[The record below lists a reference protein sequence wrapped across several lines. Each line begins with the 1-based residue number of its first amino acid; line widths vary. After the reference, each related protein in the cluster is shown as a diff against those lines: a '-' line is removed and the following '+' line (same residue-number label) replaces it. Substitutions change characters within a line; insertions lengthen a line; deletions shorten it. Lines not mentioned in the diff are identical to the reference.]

1 MYDIVNKISALNLPK
16 EVYPNIPKFY
26 ASFSDDLVTLEELK
40 EKVGYLTSKGIAIT
54 KPSQV
59 KIFSLPLDFIKNQVE
74 QAEKLGLLDMFIS
87 DPTRISSTELF
98 QRLSYVMSL
107 NETLKDEKGKYSK
120 ILFNKKEFDRRYGVD
135 YLTKEK
141 DDNIKVETTNNNEE
155 KVVKEETVSQ
165 TNTSLDDLSS
175 EVEKA
180 MNAITAEP
188 IVENPVKDVK
198 PVETQVEAVVEPVV
212 EAPVQEVTSSEH
224 EDVNPYV
231 MALSKEQTIRLDDEM
246 LARFEDLTAHLKNVL
261 ITLGYSDEIDGTKS
275 DNLIKLLTSGVTE
288 EREILYYTLTYNKN
302 LTDEEKVS
310 IYKSMKYLE
319 KIGFSKDDIAY
330 MMENTPEKFIEL
342 LKEQKKLVTENISYL
357 KDLGVTNYQDI
368 FLKFYEM
375 FLMDNSNFIA
385 IFSKYEKEDLI
396 EKLKKNIN
404 IVEFL

>member
-1 MYDIVNKISALNLPK
+1 MYDIVNKISVLNLPK

-40 EKVGYLTSKGIAIT
+40 EKMGYLTSKGIAIT

-59 KIFSLPLDFIKNQVE
+59 KVFSLPLDFIKSQVE

-98 QRLSYVMSL
+98 KRLSYVMSL

-141 DDNIKVETTNNNEE
+141 DDNVKVETTNNNEE
-155 KVVKEETVSQ
+155 NAVKEETISQ

-180 MNAITAEP
+180 MNTITAEP
-188 IVENPVKDVK
+188 IVENPVKDVE
-198 PVETQVEAVVEPVV
+198 PIETHVEVASEPIN
-212 EAPVQEVTSSEH
+212 ESSVQEVTPVSTPSEP

-310 IYKSMKYLE
+310 IYKT
-319 KIGFSKDDIAY
+319 ID
-330 MMENTPEKFIEL
+330 NEL
-342 LKEQKKLVTENISYL
+342 KL
-357 KDLGVTNYQDI
+357 TNNGE
-368 FLKFYEM
+368 LS
-375 FLMDNSNFIA
+375 L
-385 IFSKYEKEDLI
+385 
-396 EKLKKNIN
+396 
-404 IVEFL
+404 

>member
-1 MYDIVNKISALNLPK
+1 MYDIVNKISVLNLPK

-40 EKVGYLTSKGIAIT
+40 EKMGYLTSKGIAIT

-59 KIFSLPLDFIKNQVE
+59 KVFSLPLDFIKSQVE
-74 QAEKLGLLDMFIS
+74 QAEKLGLLDMFII

-120 ILFNKKEFDRRYGVD
+120 ILFNKKEFDRRYGVE

-141 DDNIKVETTNNNEE
+141 DDNVKVETSNNNEE
-155 KVVKEETVSQ
+155 NVVNKETVSQ

-180 MNAITAEP
+180 MNTITAEP
-188 IVENPVKDVK
+188 IVENPVKDVE
-198 PVETQVEAVVEPVV
+198 PIETHVEVASEPIN
-212 EAPVQEVTSSEH
+212 ESFVQEVTPVNTPTEV

-275 DNLIKLLTSGVTE
+275 DN
-288 EREILYYTLTYNKN
+288 
-302 LTDEEKVS
+302 
-310 IYKSMKYLE
+310 
-319 KIGFSKDDIAY
+319 
-330 MMENTPEKFIEL
+330 
-342 LKEQKKLVTENISYL
+342 
-357 KDLGVTNYQDI
+357 
-368 FLKFYEM
+368 
-375 FLMDNSNFIA
+375 
-385 IFSKYEKEDLI
+385 
-396 EKLKKNIN
+396 
-404 IVEFL
+404 

>member
-1 MYDIVNKISALNLPK
+1 MYDIVNKISVLNLPK

-40 EKVGYLTSKGIAIT
+40 EKMGYLTSKGIAIT

-59 KIFSLPLDFIKNQVE
+59 KVFSLPLDFIKSQVE

-98 QRLSYVMSL
+98 KRLSYVMSL

-141 DDNIKVETTNNNEE
+141 DNDVKVETTNNNEE
-155 KVVKEETVSQ
+155 NVVKEETISQ

-180 MNAITAEP
+180 MNTITAEP
-188 IVENPVKDVK
+188 IVENPVKDVE
-198 PVETQVEAVVEPVV
+198 PVETHVEVASEPIN
-212 EAPVQEVTSSEH
+212 ESPVQEVTSVNNPSET
-224 EDVNPYV
+224 EEINPYV

-288 EREILYYTLTYNKN
+288 KREILYYTLTYNKN

-310 IYKSMKYLE
+310 IYKA
-319 KIGFSKDDIAY
+319 ID
-330 MMENTPEKFIEL
+330 NEL
-342 LKEQKKLVTENISYL
+342 KL
-357 KDLGVTNYQDI
+357 TNNGE
-368 FLKFYEM
+368 LS
-375 FLMDNSNFIA
+375 L
-385 IFSKYEKEDLI
+385 
-396 EKLKKNIN
+396 
-404 IVEFL
+404 

>member
-1 MYDIVNKISALNLPK
+1 MYDIVNKISVLNLPK

-40 EKVGYLTSKGIAIT
+40 EKMGYLTSKGIAIT

-59 KIFSLPLDFIKNQVE
+59 KVFSLPLDFIKSQVE

-141 DDNIKVETTNNNEE
+141 DNDVKIETI
-155 KVVKEETVSQ
+155 SQ

-180 MNAITAEP
+180 MNTITAEP
-188 IVENPVKDVK
+188 IVENPVKDVEH
-198 PVETQVEAVVEPVV
+198 VEVASEPIN
-212 EAPVQEVTSSEH
+212 ESPVQEVTPVNNPSET
-224 EDVNPYV
+224 EEINPYV

-288 EREILYYTLTYNKN
+288 KREILYYTLTYNKN

-310 IYKSMKYLE
+310 IYKA
-319 KIGFSKDDIAY
+319 ID
-330 MMENTPEKFIEL
+330 NEL
-342 LKEQKKLVTENISYL
+342 KL
-357 KDLGVTNYQDI
+357 TNNGE
-368 FLKFYEM
+368 LS
-375 FLMDNSNFIA
+375 L
-385 IFSKYEKEDLI
+385 
-396 EKLKKNIN
+396 
-404 IVEFL
+404 

>member
-141 DDNIKVETTNNNEE
+141 DDNVKVETTNNNEE

-198 PVETQVEAVVEPVV
+198 PVETKVEAVVEPVV
-212 EAPVQEVTSSEH
+212 EAPVQEVTPSEH

-310 IYKSMKYLE
+310 IYKA
-319 KIGFSKDDIAY
+319 ID
-330 MMENTPEKFIEL
+330 NEL
-342 LKEQKKLVTENISYL
+342 KL
-357 KDLGVTNYQDI
+357 TNNGE
-368 FLKFYEM
+368 LS
-375 FLMDNSNFIA
+375 L
-385 IFSKYEKEDLI
+385 
-396 EKLKKNIN
+396 
-404 IVEFL
+404 

>member
-1 MYDIVNKISALNLPK
+1 MYDIVNKISVLNLPK

-40 EKVGYLTSKGIAIT
+40 EKMGYLTSKGIAIT

-59 KIFSLPLDFIKNQVE
+59 KVFSLPLDFIKSQVE

-98 QRLSYVMSL
+98 KRLSYVMSL

-141 DDNIKVETTNNNEE
+141 DNDVKIETTNNNEE
-155 KVVKEETVSQ
+155 NVVKEETISQ

-180 MNAITAEP
+180 MNTITAEP
-188 IVENPVKDVK
+188 IVENPVKDVE
-198 PVETQVEAVVEPVV
+198 PIETHVEVASEPIN
-212 EAPVQEVTSSEH
+212 ESPVQEVTPVNNPSET
-224 EDVNPYV
+224 EEINPYV

-288 EREILYYTLTYNKN
+288 KREILYYTLTYNKN

-310 IYKSMKYLE
+310 IYKA
-319 KIGFSKDDIAY
+319 ID
-330 MMENTPEKFIEL
+330 NEL
-342 LKEQKKLVTENISYL
+342 KL
-357 KDLGVTNYQDI
+357 TNNGE
-368 FLKFYEM
+368 LS
-375 FLMDNSNFIA
+375 L
-385 IFSKYEKEDLI
+385 
-396 EKLKKNIN
+396 
-404 IVEFL
+404 

>member
-40 EKVGYLTSKGIAIT
+40 EKMGYLTSKGIAIT

-59 KIFSLPLDFIKNQVE
+59 KVFSLPLDFIKSQVE

-98 QRLSYVMSL
+98 KRLSYVMSL

-141 DDNIKVETTNNNEE
+141 NDNVKVETTNNNEE
-155 KVVKEETVSQ
+155 NVVKEETVSQ

-180 MNAITAEP
+180 MNTITAEP
-188 IVENPVKDVK
+188 IVENPVKDVE
-198 PVETQVEAVVEPVV
+198 PIETHVEVASEPIN
-212 EAPVQEVTSSEH
+212 ESSVQEVTPVNNPSEV

-310 IYKSMKYLE
+310 IYKA
-319 KIGFSKDDIAY
+319 ID
-330 MMENTPEKFIEL
+330 NEL
-342 LKEQKKLVTENISYL
+342 KL
-357 KDLGVTNYQDI
+357 TNNGE
-368 FLKFYEM
+368 LS
-375 FLMDNSNFIA
+375 L
-385 IFSKYEKEDLI
+385 
-396 EKLKKNIN
+396 
-404 IVEFL
+404 

>member
-40 EKVGYLTSKGIAIT
+40 EKMGYLTSKGIAIT

-59 KIFSLPLDFIKNQVE
+59 KVFSLPLDFIKSQVE

-98 QRLSYVMSL
+98 KRLSYVMSL

-120 ILFNKKEFDRRYGVD
+120 ILFNKKEFDRRYGVE

-141 DDNIKVETTNNNEE
+141 DDNVKVETSNNNEE
-155 KVVKEETVSQ
+155 NVVKKETVSQ

-180 MNAITAEP
+180 MNTITAEP
-188 IVENPVKDVK
+188 IVENPVKDVE
-198 PVETQVEAVVEPVV
+198 PVETHVEVASEPIN
-212 EAPVQEVTSSEH
+212 ESSVQEVTPVNNPTEV

-302 LTDEEKVS
+302 LTD
-310 IYKSMKYLE
+310 
-319 KIGFSKDDIAY
+319 
-330 MMENTPEKFIEL
+330 
-342 LKEQKKLVTENISYL
+342 NILY
-357 KDLGVTNYQDI
+357 NYYNNYYCI
-368 FLKFYEM
+368 
-375 FLMDNSNFIA
+375 
-385 IFSKYEKEDLI
+385 
-396 EKLKKNIN
+396 
-404 IVEFL
+404 

>member
-1 MYDIVNKISALNLPK
+1 MYDIVNKISVLNLPK

-26 ASFSDDLVTLEELK
+26 VSFSDDLVTLEELK
-40 EKVGYLTSKGIAIT
+40 EKMGYLTSKGIAIT

-59 KIFSLPLDFIKNQVE
+59 KVFSLPLDFIKSQVE

-141 DDNIKVETTNNNEE
+141 DDNVKVETTNNNEE
-155 KVVKEETVSQ
+155 NVVKEETISQ

-180 MNAITAEP
+180 MNTITAEP
-188 IVENPVKDVK
+188 IVENPVKDVE
-198 PVETQVEAVVEPVV
+198 PVEVASEPIN
-212 EAPVQEVTSSEH
+212 ESPVQEVTSVNNPSET
-224 EDVNPYV
+224 EEINPYV

-288 EREILYYTLTYNKN
+288 KREILYYTLTYNKN

-310 IYKSMKYLE
+310 IYKA
-319 KIGFSKDDIAY
+319 ID
-330 MMENTPEKFIEL
+330 NEL
-342 LKEQKKLVTENISYL
+342 KL
-357 KDLGVTNYQDI
+357 TNNGE
-368 FLKFYEM
+368 LS
-375 FLMDNSNFIA
+375 L
-385 IFSKYEKEDLI
+385 
-396 EKLKKNIN
+396 
-404 IVEFL
+404 

>member
-1 MYDIVNKISALNLPK
+1 MYDIVNKISVLNLPK

-40 EKVGYLTSKGIAIT
+40 EKMGYLTSKGIAIT

-59 KIFSLPLDFIKNQVE
+59 KVFSLPLDFIKSQVE

-98 QRLSYVMSL
+98 KRLSYVMSL

-141 DDNIKVETTNNNEE
+141 DDDVKIETTNNNEE
-155 KVVKEETVSQ
+155 NVVKEETISQ

-180 MNAITAEP
+180 MNTITAEP
-188 IVENPVKDVK
+188 IVENPVKDVE
-198 PVETQVEAVVEPVV
+198 PIETHVEVASEPIN
-212 EAPVQEVTSSEH
+212 ESPVQEVTPVNNPSET
-224 EDVNPYV
+224 EEINPYV

-288 EREILYYTLTYNKN
+288 KREILYYTLTYNKN

-310 IYKSMKYLE
+310 IYKA
-319 KIGFSKDDIAY
+319 ID
-330 MMENTPEKFIEL
+330 NEL
-342 LKEQKKLVTENISYL
+342 KL
-357 KDLGVTNYQDI
+357 TNNGE
-368 FLKFYEM
+368 LS
-375 FLMDNSNFIA
+375 L
-385 IFSKYEKEDLI
+385 
-396 EKLKKNIN
+396 
-404 IVEFL
+404 

>member
-1 MYDIVNKISALNLPK
+1 MYDIVNKISVLNLPK

-40 EKVGYLTSKGIAIT
+40 EKMGYLTSKGIAIT

-59 KIFSLPLDFIKNQVE
+59 KVFSLPLDFIKSQVE

-98 QRLSYVMSL
+98 KRLSYVMSL

-141 DDNIKVETTNNNEE
+141 DNDVKVETTNNNEE
-155 KVVKEETVSQ
+155 NVVKEETISQ

-180 MNAITAEP
+180 MNTITAEP
-188 IVENPVKDVK
+188 IVENPVKDVE
-198 PVETQVEAVVEPVV
+198 PVEVASEPIN
-212 EAPVQEVTSSEH
+212 ESPVQEVTPVNNPSET
-224 EDVNPYV
+224 EEINPYV

-288 EREILYYTLTYNKN
+288 KREILYYTLTYNKN

-310 IYKSMKYLE
+310 IYKA
-319 KIGFSKDDIAY
+319 ID
-330 MMENTPEKFIEL
+330 NEL
-342 LKEQKKLVTENISYL
+342 KL
-357 KDLGVTNYQDI
+357 TNNGE
-368 FLKFYEM
+368 LS
-375 FLMDNSNFIA
+375 L
-385 IFSKYEKEDLI
+385 
-396 EKLKKNIN
+396 
-404 IVEFL
+404 

>member
-1 MYDIVNKISALNLPK
+1 MYDIVNKISVLNLPK

-40 EKVGYLTSKGIAIT
+40 EKMGYLTSKGIAIT

-59 KIFSLPLDFIKNQVE
+59 KIFSLPLDFIKSQIE

-87 DPTRISSTELF
+87 DPTRITSTELF
-98 QRLSYVMSL
+98 KRLSYVMSL

-120 ILFNKKEFDRRYGVD
+120 ILFNKKEFDRRYGVG
-135 YLTKEK
+135 YLNVKPEKEII
-141 DDNIKVETTNNNEE
+141 DNGKTEKIITNNIEE
-155 KVVKEETVSQ
+155 NVVKKETVSQ

-180 MNAITAEP
+180 MNTITAEP
-188 IVENPVKDVK
+188 IVENPVKDVE
-198 PVETQVEAVVEPVV
+198 PVETHVEVAS
-212 EAPVQEVTSSEH
+212 EV

-310 IYKSMKYLE
+310 IYKA
-319 KIGFSKDDIAY
+319 ID
-330 MMENTPEKFIEL
+330 NEL
-342 LKEQKKLVTENISYL
+342 KL
-357 KDLGVTNYQDI
+357 TNNGE
-368 FLKFYEM
+368 LS
-375 FLMDNSNFIA
+375 L
-385 IFSKYEKEDLI
+385 
-396 EKLKKNIN
+396 
-404 IVEFL
+404 

>member
-1 MYDIVNKISALNLPK
+1 MYDIVNKISVLNLPK

-40 EKVGYLTSKGIAIT
+40 EKMGYLTSKGIAIT

-59 KIFSLPLDFIKNQVE
+59 KVFSLPLDFIKSQVE

-98 QRLSYVMSL
+98 KRLSYVISL

-120 ILFNKKEFDRRYGVD
+120 ILFNKKEFDRRYGVE

-141 DDNIKVETTNNNEE
+141 DDNVKVETTNNNEE
-155 KVVKEETVSQ
+155 NVVKEETVSQ

-180 MNAITAEP
+180 MNTITAEP
-188 IVENPVKDVK
+188 IVENPVKDVE
-198 PVETQVEAVVEPVV
+198 PIETHVEVASEPIN
-212 EAPVQEVTSSEH
+212 ESSVQEVTPVNNPSEV

-310 IYKSMKYLE
+310 IYNA
-319 KIGFSKDDIAY
+319 ID
-330 MMENTPEKFIEL
+330 NEL
-342 LKEQKKLVTENISYL
+342 KL
-357 KDLGVTNYQDI
+357 TNNGE
-368 FLKFYEM
+368 LS
-375 FLMDNSNFIA
+375 L
-385 IFSKYEKEDLI
+385 
-396 EKLKKNIN
+396 
-404 IVEFL
+404 

>member
-1 MYDIVNKISALNLPK
+1 MYDIVNKISVLNLPK

-40 EKVGYLTSKGIAIT
+40 EKMGYLTSKGIAIT

-59 KIFSLPLDFIKNQVE
+59 KVFSLPLDFIKSQVE

-98 QRLSYVMSL
+98 KRLSYVMSL

-141 DDNIKVETTNNNEE
+141 NDNVKVETTNNNEE
-155 KVVKEETVSQ
+155 NVVKEETVSQ

-180 MNAITAEP
+180 MNTITAEP
-188 IVENPVKDVK
+188 IVENPVKDVE
-198 PVETQVEAVVEPVV
+198 PVETHVEVASEPIN
-212 EAPVQEVTSSEH
+212 ESSVQEVTSVNTPTEV

-310 IYKSMKYLE
+310 IYKA
-319 KIGFSKDDIAY
+319 ID
-330 MMENTPEKFIEL
+330 NEL
-342 LKEQKKLVTENISYL
+342 KL
-357 KDLGVTNYQDI
+357 TNNGE
-368 FLKFYEM
+368 LS
-375 FLMDNSNFIA
+375 L
-385 IFSKYEKEDLI
+385 
-396 EKLKKNIN
+396 
-404 IVEFL
+404 

>member
-1 MYDIVNKISALNLPK
+1 MYDIVNKISVLNLPK

-40 EKVGYLTSKGIAIT
+40 EKMGYLTSKGIAIT

-59 KIFSLPLDFIKNQVE
+59 KVFSLPLDFIKSQVE

-141 DDNIKVETTNNNEE
+141 DDNVKVETTNNNEE
-155 KVVKEETVSQ
+155 NVVKEETISQ

-180 MNAITAEP
+180 MNTITAEP
-188 IVENPVKDVK
+188 IVENPVKDVE
-198 PVETQVEAVVEPVV
+198 PVETHVEVASEPIN
-212 EAPVQEVTSSEH
+212 ESPVQEVTPVNNPSET
-224 EDVNPYV
+224 EEINPYV

-288 EREILYYTLTYNKN
+288 KREILYYTLTYNKN

-310 IYKSMKYLE
+310 IYKA
-319 KIGFSKDDIAY
+319 ID
-330 MMENTPEKFIEL
+330 NEL
-342 LKEQKKLVTENISYL
+342 KL
-357 KDLGVTNYQDI
+357 TNNGE
-368 FLKFYEM
+368 LS
-375 FLMDNSNFIA
+375 L
-385 IFSKYEKEDLI
+385 
-396 EKLKKNIN
+396 
-404 IVEFL
+404 

>member
-1 MYDIVNKISALNLPK
+1 MYDIVNKISVLNLPK

-40 EKVGYLTSKGIAIT
+40 EKMGYLTSKGIAIT

-59 KIFSLPLDFIKNQVE
+59 KVFSLPLDFIKSQVE

-141 DDNIKVETTNNNEE
+141 DDNVKVETTNNNEE
-155 KVVKEETVSQ
+155 NVVKEETISQ

-180 MNAITAEP
+180 MNTITAEP
-188 IVENPVKDVK
+188 IVENPVKDVE
-198 PVETQVEAVVEPVV
+198 PIETHVEVASEPIN
-212 EAPVQEVTSSEH
+212 ESPVQGVTSVNNPSET
-224 EDVNPYV
+224 EEINPYV

-288 EREILYYTLTYNKN
+288 KREILYYTLTYNKN

-310 IYKSMKYLE
+310 IYKA
-319 KIGFSKDDIAY
+319 ID
-330 MMENTPEKFIEL
+330 NEL
-342 LKEQKKLVTENISYL
+342 KL
-357 KDLGVTNYQDI
+357 TNNGE
-368 FLKFYEM
+368 LS
-375 FLMDNSNFIA
+375 L
-385 IFSKYEKEDLI
+385 
-396 EKLKKNIN
+396 
-404 IVEFL
+404 

>member
-1 MYDIVNKISALNLPK
+1 MYDIVNKISVLNLPK

-40 EKVGYLTSKGIAIT
+40 EKMGYLTSKGIAIT

-59 KIFSLPLDFIKNQVE
+59 KVFSLPLDFIKSQVE

-98 QRLSYVMSL
+98 KRLSYVMSL

-141 DDNIKVETTNNNEE
+141 DDNVKVETTNNNEE
-155 KVVKEETVSQ
+155 NVVKEETISQ

-180 MNAITAEP
+180 MNTITAEP
-188 IVENPVKDVK
+188 IVENPVKDVE
-198 PVETQVEAVVEPVV
+198 PVETHVEVASEPIN
-212 EAPVQEVTSSEH
+212 ESPVQEVTSVNNPSET
-224 EDVNPYV
+224 EEINPYV

-246 LARFEDLTAHLKNVL
+246 LARFEDLTANLKNVL

-288 EREILYYTLTYNKN
+288 KREILYYTLTYNKN

-310 IYKSMKYLE
+310 IYKA
-319 KIGFSKDDIAY
+319 ID
-330 MMENTPEKFIEL
+330 NEL
-342 LKEQKKLVTENISYL
+342 KL
-357 KDLGVTNYQDI
+357 TNNGE
-368 FLKFYEM
+368 LS
-375 FLMDNSNFIA
+375 L
-385 IFSKYEKEDLI
+385 
-396 EKLKKNIN
+396 
-404 IVEFL
+404 

>member
-40 EKVGYLTSKGIAIT
+40 EKMGYLTSKGIAIT

-59 KIFSLPLDFIKNQVE
+59 KVFSLPLDFIKSQVE

-120 ILFNKKEFDRRYGVD
+120 ILFNKKEFDRRYGVG
-135 YLTKEK
+135 YLNVKPEKEII
-141 DDNIKVETTNNNEE
+141 DNGKAEKIITNNIEE
-155 KVVKEETVSQ
+155 NISKEEPIVAE
-165 TNTSLDDLSS
+165 TNSDDDDLSI

-180 MNAITAEP
+180 MNAP
-188 IVENPVKDVK
+188 VVE

-212 EAPVQEVTSSEH
+212 EAPVQEVTPVSASSAP

-275 DNLIKLLTSGVTE
+275 DNLIKLLTSGITE

-310 IYKSMKYLE
+310 IYKA
-319 KIGFSKDDIAY
+319 ID
-330 MMENTPEKFIEL
+330 NEL
-342 LKEQKKLVTENISYL
+342 KL
-357 KDLGVTNYQDI
+357 TNNGE
-368 FLKFYEM
+368 LS
-375 FLMDNSNFIA
+375 L
-385 IFSKYEKEDLI
+385 
-396 EKLKKNIN
+396 
-404 IVEFL
+404 

>member
-1 MYDIVNKISALNLPK
+1 MYDIVNKISVLNLPK

-40 EKVGYLTSKGIAIT
+40 EKMGYLTSKGIAIT

-59 KIFSLPLDFIKNQVE
+59 KVFSLPLDFIKSQVE

-98 QRLSYVMSL
+98 QRLNYVMSL

-141 DDNIKVETTNNNEE
+141 DNDVKVETTNNNEE
-155 KVVKEETVSQ
+155 NVVKEETISQ

-180 MNAITAEP
+180 MNTITAEP
-188 IVENPVKDVK
+188 IVENPVKDVE
-198 PVETQVEAVVEPVV
+198 PVEVASEPIN
-212 EAPVQEVTSSEH
+212 ESPVQEVTSVNNPSET
-224 EDVNPYV
+224 EEINPYV

-288 EREILYYTLTYNKN
+288 KREILYYTLTYNKN

-310 IYKSMKYLE
+310 IYKA
-319 KIGFSKDDIAY
+319 ID
-330 MMENTPEKFIEL
+330 NEL
-342 LKEQKKLVTENISYL
+342 KL
-357 KDLGVTNYQDI
+357 TNNGE
-368 FLKFYEM
+368 LS
-375 FLMDNSNFIA
+375 L
-385 IFSKYEKEDLI
+385 
-396 EKLKKNIN
+396 
-404 IVEFL
+404 

>member
-1 MYDIVNKISALNLPK
+1 MYDIVNKISVLNLPK

-40 EKVGYLTSKGIAIT
+40 EKMGYLTSKGIAIT

-59 KIFSLPLDFIKNQVE
+59 KVFSLPLDFIKSQVE

-141 DDNIKVETTNNNEE
+141 DDDVKIETTNNNEE
-155 KVVKEETVSQ
+155 NVVKEETISQ

-180 MNAITAEP
+180 MNTITAEP
-188 IVENPVKDVK
+188 IVENPVKDVE
-198 PVETQVEAVVEPVV
+198 PIETHVEVVSEPIN
-212 EAPVQEVTSSEH
+212 ESSVQEVTPVNNPSET
-224 EDVNPYV
+224 EEINPYV

-288 EREILYYTLTYNKN
+288 KREILYYTLTYNKN

-310 IYKSMKYLE
+310 IYKA
-319 KIGFSKDDIAY
+319 ID
-330 MMENTPEKFIEL
+330 NEL
-342 LKEQKKLVTENISYL
+342 KL
-357 KDLGVTNYQDI
+357 TNNGE
-368 FLKFYEM
+368 LS
-375 FLMDNSNFIA
+375 L
-385 IFSKYEKEDLI
+385 
-396 EKLKKNIN
+396 
-404 IVEFL
+404 

>member
-40 EKVGYLTSKGIAIT
+40 EKMGYLTSKGIAIT

-59 KIFSLPLDFIKNQVE
+59 KVFSLPLDFIKSQVE

-98 QRLSYVMSL
+98 KRLSYVMSL
-107 NETLKDEKGKYSK
+107 NESLKDEKEKYKK

-141 DDNIKVETTNNNEE
+141 DDNVKVETTNNNE
-155 KVVKEETVSQ
+155 KNVVKEKTISQ

-180 MNAITAEP
+180 MNTITAEP
-188 IVENPVKDVK
+188 IVENPVKDVE
-198 PVETQVEAVVEPVV
+198 PVETHVEVASKPINESS
-212 EAPVQEVTSSEH
+212 VQEVTPVNNPSEV

-310 IYKSMKYLE
+310 IYKA
-319 KIGFSKDDIAY
+319 ID
-330 MMENTPEKFIEL
+330 NEL
-342 LKEQKKLVTENISYL
+342 KL
-357 KDLGVTNYQDI
+357 TNNGE
-368 FLKFYEM
+368 LS
-375 FLMDNSNFIA
+375 L
-385 IFSKYEKEDLI
+385 
-396 EKLKKNIN
+396 
-404 IVEFL
+404 

>member
-1 MYDIVNKISALNLPK
+1 MYDIVNKISVLNLPK

-40 EKVGYLTSKGIAIT
+40 EKMGYLTSKGIAIT

-59 KIFSLPLDFIKNQVE
+59 KVFSLPLDFIKSQVE

-141 DDNIKVETTNNNEE
+141 DDNVKVETTNNNEE
-155 KVVKEETVSQ
+155 NVVKEETISQ
-165 TNTSLDDLSS
+165 TNTSLDDLNS

-180 MNAITAEP
+180 MNTITAEP
-188 IVENPVKDVK
+188 IVENPVKDVE
-198 PVETQVEAVVEPVV
+198 PVETHVEVASEPIN
-212 EAPVQEVTSSEH
+212 ESPVQEETPVNNPSEV
-224 EDVNPYV
+224 EEVNPYV

-288 EREILYYTLTYNKN
+288 KREILYYTLTYNKN

-310 IYKSMKYLE
+310 IYKA
-319 KIGFSKDDIAY
+319 ID
-330 MMENTPEKFIEL
+330 NEL
-342 LKEQKKLVTENISYL
+342 KL
-357 KDLGVTNYQDI
+357 TNNGE
-368 FLKFYEM
+368 LS
-375 FLMDNSNFIA
+375 L
-385 IFSKYEKEDLI
+385 
-396 EKLKKNIN
+396 
-404 IVEFL
+404 

>member
-1 MYDIVNKISALNLPK
+1 MYDIVNKISVLNLPK

-40 EKVGYLTSKGIAIT
+40 EKMGYLTSKGIAVT

-59 KIFSLPLDFIKNQVE
+59 KVFSLPLDFIKSQVE

-141 DDNIKVETTNNNEE
+141 DNDVKIETTNNNEE
-155 KVVKEETVSQ
+155 NVVKEGTISQ

-180 MNAITAEP
+180 MNTITAEP
-188 IVENPVKDVK
+188 IVENPVKDVE
-198 PVETQVEAVVEPVV
+198 PIETHVEVVSEPIN
-212 EAPVQEVTSSEH
+212 ESPVQEVTPVNNPSET
-224 EDVNPYV
+224 EEINPYE

-288 EREILYYTLTYNKN
+288 KREILYYTLTYNKN

-310 IYKSMKYLE
+310 IYKA
-319 KIGFSKDDIAY
+319 ID
-330 MMENTPEKFIEL
+330 NEL
-342 LKEQKKLVTENISYL
+342 KL
-357 KDLGVTNYQDI
+357 TNNGE
-368 FLKFYEM
+368 LS
-375 FLMDNSNFIA
+375 L
-385 IFSKYEKEDLI
+385 
-396 EKLKKNIN
+396 
-404 IVEFL
+404 

>member
-40 EKVGYLTSKGIAIT
+40 EKMGYLTSKGIAIT

-59 KIFSLPLDFIKNQVE
+59 KVFSLPLDFIKSQVE

-98 QRLSYVMSL
+98 KRLSYVMSL

-141 DDNIKVETTNNNEE
+141 GNNVKV
-155 KVVKEETVSQ
+155 ETVSQ
-165 TNTSLDDLSS
+165 TNTALDDLSS

-180 MNAITAEP
+180 MNTITAEP
-188 IVENPVKDVK
+188 IVENPVKDVE
-198 PVETQVEAVVEPVV
+198 PVETHVEVASEPIN
-212 EAPVQEVTSSEH
+212 ESSVQEVTPVNNPTEV

-310 IYKSMKYLE
+310 IYKA
-319 KIGFSKDDIAY
+319 ID
-330 MMENTPEKFIEL
+330 NEL
-342 LKEQKKLVTENISYL
+342 KL
-357 KDLGVTNYQDI
+357 TNNGE
-368 FLKFYEM
+368 LS
-375 FLMDNSNFIA
+375 L
-385 IFSKYEKEDLI
+385 
-396 EKLKKNIN
+396 
-404 IVEFL
+404 

>member
-40 EKVGYLTSKGIAIT
+40 EKMGYLTSKGIAIT

-59 KIFSLPLDFIKNQVE
+59 KVFSLPLDFIKSQVE

-98 QRLSYVMSL
+98 KRLSYVMSL

-120 ILFNKKEFDRRYGVD
+120 ILFNKKEFDRRYGVE

-141 DDNIKVETTNNNEE
+141 DDNVKVETSNNNEE
-155 KVVKEETVSQ
+155 NVVKEETVSQ

-180 MNAITAEP
+180 MNTITAEP
-188 IVENPVKDVK
+188 IVENPVKDVE
-198 PVETQVEAVVEPVV
+198 PIETHVEVASEPIN
-212 EAPVQEVTSSEH
+212 ESSVQEETPVNTPSEV

-310 IYKSMKYLE
+310 IYNA
-319 KIGFSKDDIAY
+319 ID
-330 MMENTPEKFIEL
+330 NEL
-342 LKEQKKLVTENISYL
+342 KL
-357 KDLGVTNYQDI
+357 TNNGE
-368 FLKFYEM
+368 LS
-375 FLMDNSNFIA
+375 L
-385 IFSKYEKEDLI
+385 
-396 EKLKKNIN
+396 
-404 IVEFL
+404 

>member
-1 MYDIVNKISALNLPK
+1 MYDIVNKISVLNLPK

-40 EKVGYLTSKGIAIT
+40 EKMGYLTSKGIAIT

-59 KIFSLPLDFIKNQVE
+59 KVFSLPLDFIKSQVE

-141 DDNIKVETTNNNEE
+141 DDNVKVETTNNNEE
-155 KVVKEETVSQ
+155 NVVKEETISQ

-180 MNAITAEP
+180 MNTITAEP
-188 IVENPVKDVK
+188 IVENPVKDVE
-198 PVETQVEAVVEPVV
+198 PVEVASEPIN
-212 EAPVQEVTSSEH
+212 ESPVQEVTPVNNPSET
-224 EDVNPYV
+224 EEINPYV

-275 DNLIKLLTSGVTE
+275 DNLIKLLTSGITE
-288 EREILYYTLTYNKN
+288 KREILYYTLTYNKN

-310 IYKSMKYLE
+310 IYKA
-319 KIGFSKDDIAY
+319 ID
-330 MMENTPEKFIEL
+330 NEL
-342 LKEQKKLVTENISYL
+342 KL
-357 KDLGVTNYQDI
+357 TNNGE
-368 FLKFYEM
+368 LS
-375 FLMDNSNFIA
+375 L
-385 IFSKYEKEDLI
+385 
-396 EKLKKNIN
+396 
-404 IVEFL
+404 

>member
-1 MYDIVNKISALNLPK
+1 MYDIVNKISVLNLPK

-40 EKVGYLTSKGIAIT
+40 EKMGYLTSKGIAIT

-59 KIFSLPLDFIKNQVE
+59 KVFSLPLDFIKSQVE

-98 QRLSYVMSL
+98 KRLSYVMSL

-141 DDNIKVETTNNNEE
+141 DDNVKVETTNNNEE
-155 KVVKEETVSQ
+155 NVVKEETISQ

-180 MNAITAEP
+180 MNTITAEP
-188 IVENPVKDVK
+188 IVENPVKDVE
-198 PVETQVEAVVEPVV
+198 PIETHVEVVSEPIN
-212 EAPVQEVTSSEH
+212 ESPVQELTSVNNPSET
-224 EDVNPYV
+224 EEINPYV

-288 EREILYYTLTYNKN
+288 KREILYYTLTYNKN

-310 IYKSMKYLE
+310 IYKA
-319 KIGFSKDDIAY
+319 ID
-330 MMENTPEKFIEL
+330 NEL
-342 LKEQKKLVTENISYL
+342 KL
-357 KDLGVTNYQDI
+357 TNNGE
-368 FLKFYEM
+368 LS
-375 FLMDNSNFIA
+375 L
-385 IFSKYEKEDLI
+385 
-396 EKLKKNIN
+396 
-404 IVEFL
+404 

>member
-1 MYDIVNKISALNLPK
+1 MYDIVNKISVLNLPK

-40 EKVGYLTSKGIAIT
+40 EKMGYLTSKGIAIT

-59 KIFSLPLDFIKNQVE
+59 KVFSLPLDFIKSQVE

-141 DDNIKVETTNNNEE
+141 DNDVKVETTNNNEE
-155 KVVKEETVSQ
+155 NVVKEETISQ
-165 TNTSLDDLSS
+165 TNTSLEDLSS

-180 MNAITAEP
+180 MNTITAEP
-188 IVENPVKDVK
+188 IVENPVKDVE
-198 PVETQVEAVVEPVV
+198 PIETHVEVASEPIN
-212 EAPVQEVTSSEH
+212 ESPVQEVTPVNNPSET
-224 EDVNPYV
+224 EEINPYV

-288 EREILYYTLTYNKN
+288 KREILYYTLTYNKN

-310 IYKSMKYLE
+310 IYKA
-319 KIGFSKDDIAY
+319 ID
-330 MMENTPEKFIEL
+330 NEL
-342 LKEQKKLVTENISYL
+342 KL
-357 KDLGVTNYQDI
+357 TNNGE
-368 FLKFYEM
+368 LS
-375 FLMDNSNFIA
+375 L
-385 IFSKYEKEDLI
+385 
-396 EKLKKNIN
+396 
-404 IVEFL
+404 

>member
-1 MYDIVNKISALNLPK
+1 MYDIVNKISVLNLPK

-40 EKVGYLTSKGIAIT
+40 EKMGYLTSKGIAIT

-59 KIFSLPLDFIKNQVE
+59 KVFSLPLDFIKSQVE
-74 QAEKLGLLDMFIS
+74 QAEKLGLLDMFII

-98 QRLSYVMSL
+98 KRLSYVMSL

-120 ILFNKKEFDRRYGVD
+120 ILFNKKEFDRRYGVE

-141 DDNIKVETTNNNEE
+141 DDNVKVETSNNNEE
-155 KVVKEETVSQ
+155 NVVKKETVSQ

-180 MNAITAEP
+180 MNTITAEP
-188 IVENPVKDVK
+188 IVENPVKDVE
-198 PVETQVEAVVEPVV
+198 PIETHVEVASEPIN
-212 EAPVQEVTSSEH
+212 ESSVQEETPVNTPTEV

-310 IYKSMKYLE
+310 IYNA
-319 KIGFSKDDIAY
+319 ID
-330 MMENTPEKFIEL
+330 NEL
-342 LKEQKKLVTENISYL
+342 KL
-357 KDLGVTNYQDI
+357 TNNGE
-368 FLKFYEM
+368 LS
-375 FLMDNSNFIA
+375 L
-385 IFSKYEKEDLI
+385 
-396 EKLKKNIN
+396 
-404 IVEFL
+404 

>member
-1 MYDIVNKISALNLPK
+1 MYDIVNKISVLNLPK

-40 EKVGYLTSKGIAIT
+40 EKMGYLTSKGIAIT

-59 KIFSLPLDFIKNQVE
+59 KVFSLPLDFIKSQVE

-141 DDNIKVETTNNNEE
+141 DNDVKIETTNNNEE
-155 KVVKEETVSQ
+155 NVVKEETISQ

-180 MNAITAEP
+180 MNTITAEP
-188 IVENPVKDVK
+188 IVENPVKDVE
-198 PVETQVEAVVEPVV
+198 PVEVASEPIN
-212 EAPVQEVTSSEH
+212 ESPVQEVTPVNNPSET
-224 EDVNPYV
+224 EEINPYV

-275 DNLIKLLTSGVTE
+275 DNLIKLLTSGITE
-288 EREILYYTLTYNKN
+288 KREILYYTLTYNKN

-310 IYKSMKYLE
+310 IYKA
-319 KIGFSKDDIAY
+319 ID
-330 MMENTPEKFIEL
+330 NEL
-342 LKEQKKLVTENISYL
+342 KL
-357 KDLGVTNYQDI
+357 TNNGE
-368 FLKFYEM
+368 LS
-375 FLMDNSNFIA
+375 L
-385 IFSKYEKEDLI
+385 
-396 EKLKKNIN
+396 
-404 IVEFL
+404 

>member
-40 EKVGYLTSKGIAIT
+40 EKMGYLTSKGIAIT

-59 KIFSLPLDFIKNQVE
+59 KVFSLPLDFIKSQVE

-98 QRLSYVMSL
+98 KRLSYVMSL

-141 DDNIKVETTNNNEE
+141 GNNVKV
-155 KVVKEETVSQ
+155 ETVSQ
-165 TNTSLDDLSS
+165 TNTALDDLSS

-180 MNAITAEP
+180 MNIITAEP
-188 IVENPVKDVK
+188 IVENPVKDVE
-198 PVETQVEAVVEPVV
+198 PVETHVEVASEPINESSVQKV
-212 EAPVQEVTSSEH
+212 TPVNNPTEV

-310 IYKSMKYLE
+310 IYNA
-319 KIGFSKDDIAY
+319 ID
-330 MMENTPEKFIEL
+330 NEL
-342 LKEQKKLVTENISYL
+342 KL
-357 KDLGVTNYQDI
+357 TNNGE
-368 FLKFYEM
+368 LS
-375 FLMDNSNFIA
+375 L
-385 IFSKYEKEDLI
+385 
-396 EKLKKNIN
+396 
-404 IVEFL
+404 

>member
-40 EKVGYLTSKGIAIT
+40 EKMGYLTSKGIAIT

-59 KIFSLPLDFIKNQVE
+59 KIFSLPLDFIKSQVE

-98 QRLSYVMSL
+98 KRLSYVMSL

-141 DDNIKVETTNNNEE
+141 DDNVKVEITNSNEE
-155 KVVKEETVSQ
+155 NVVKKETVSQ

-180 MNAITAEP
+180 MNTITAEP
-188 IVENPVKDVK
+188 IVENPVKDVE
-198 PVETQVEAVVEPVV
+198 PVETHVEVASEPIN
-212 EAPVQEVTSSEH
+212 ESSVQEVTPVNNPTEV

-310 IYKSMKYLE
+310 IYKA
-319 KIGFSKDDIAY
+319 ID
-330 MMENTPEKFIEL
+330 NEL
-342 LKEQKKLVTENISYL
+342 KL
-357 KDLGVTNYQDI
+357 TNNGE
-368 FLKFYEM
+368 LS
-375 FLMDNSNFIA
+375 L
-385 IFSKYEKEDLI
+385 
-396 EKLKKNIN
+396 
-404 IVEFL
+404 

>member
-1 MYDIVNKISALNLPK
+1 MYDIVNKISVLNLPK

-40 EKVGYLTSKGIAIT
+40 EKMGYLTSKGIAIT

-59 KIFSLPLDFIKNQVE
+59 KVFSLPLDFIKNQVE

-141 DDNIKVETTNNNEE
+141 DDNVKVETTNNNEE
-155 KVVKEETVSQ
+155 NVVKEETISQ

-180 MNAITAEP
+180 MNTITAEP
-188 IVENPVKDVK
+188 IVENPVKDVE
-198 PVETQVEAVVEPVV
+198 PVETHVEVASEPIN
-212 EAPVQEVTSSEH
+212 ESPVQEVTPVNNPSET
-224 EDVNPYV
+224 EEINPYV

-275 DNLIKLLTSGVTE
+275 DNLIKLLTSGITE
-288 EREILYYTLTYNKN
+288 KREILYYTLTYNKN

-310 IYKSMKYLE
+310 IYKA
-319 KIGFSKDDIAY
+319 ID
-330 MMENTPEKFIEL
+330 NEL
-342 LKEQKKLVTENISYL
+342 KL
-357 KDLGVTNYQDI
+357 TNNGE
-368 FLKFYEM
+368 LS
-375 FLMDNSNFIA
+375 L
-385 IFSKYEKEDLI
+385 
-396 EKLKKNIN
+396 
-404 IVEFL
+404 

>member
-40 EKVGYLTSKGIAIT
+40 EKMGYLTSKGIAIT

-59 KIFSLPLDFIKNQVE
+59 KVFSLPLDFIKSQVE

-98 QRLSYVMSL
+98 KRLSYVMSL

-141 DDNIKVETTNNNEE
+141 GNNVKV
-155 KVVKEETVSQ
+155 ETVSQ
-165 TNTSLDDLSS
+165 TNTALDDLSS

-180 MNAITAEP
+180 MNTITAEP
-188 IVENPVKDVK
+188 IVENPVKDVE
-198 PVETQVEAVVEPVV
+198 PVETHVEVASEPIN
-212 EAPVQEVTSSEH
+212 ESSVQEVTPVNNPTEV

-246 LARFEDLTAHLKNVL
+246 LARFEDLTAHLKNIL

-310 IYKSMKYLE
+310 IYNA
-319 KIGFSKDDIAY
+319 ID
-330 MMENTPEKFIEL
+330 NEL
-342 LKEQKKLVTENISYL
+342 KL
-357 KDLGVTNYQDI
+357 TNNGE
-368 FLKFYEM
+368 LS
-375 FLMDNSNFIA
+375 L
-385 IFSKYEKEDLI
+385 
-396 EKLKKNIN
+396 
-404 IVEFL
+404 

>member
-1 MYDIVNKISALNLPK
+1 MYDIVNKISVLNLPK

-40 EKVGYLTSKGIAIT
+40 EKMGYLTSKGIAIT

-59 KIFSLPLDFIKNQVE
+59 KVFSLPLDFIKSQVE

-98 QRLSYVMSL
+98 KRLSYVMSL

-120 ILFNKKEFDRRYGVD
+120 ILFNKKEFDRRYGVE

-141 DDNIKVETTNNNEE
+141 DDNVKVETTNNNEE
-155 KVVKEETVSQ
+155 NVVKEETVSQ

-180 MNAITAEP
+180 MNTITAEP
-188 IVENPVKDVK
+188 IVENPVKDVESVENHVEVASEPINESSVQK
-198 PVETQVEAVVEPVV
+198 VTPVNTPT
-212 EAPVQEVTSSEH
+212 EV

-310 IYKSMKYLE
+310 IYNA
-319 KIGFSKDDIAY
+319 ID
-330 MMENTPEKFIEL
+330 NEL
-342 LKEQKKLVTENISYL
+342 KL
-357 KDLGVTNYQDI
+357 TNNGE
-368 FLKFYEM
+368 LS
-375 FLMDNSNFIA
+375 L
-385 IFSKYEKEDLI
+385 
-396 EKLKKNIN
+396 
-404 IVEFL
+404 

>member
-40 EKVGYLTSKGIAIT
+40 EKMGYLTSKGIAIT

-59 KIFSLPLDFIKNQVE
+59 KIFSLPLDFIKSQVE

-98 QRLSYVMSL
+98 KRLSYVMSL

-120 ILFNKKEFDRRYGVD
+120 ILFNKKEFDRRYGVE

-141 DDNIKVETTNNNEE
+141 DDNVKVETTNNNEE
-155 KVVKEETVSQ
+155 NVVKKETVSQ

-180 MNAITAEP
+180 MNTITAEP
-188 IVENPVKDVK
+188 IVENPVKNVE
-198 PVETQVEAVVEPVV
+198 PVETHVEVASEPINESSVQKV
-212 EAPVQEVTSSEH
+212 TPVNTPTEV

-310 IYKSMKYLE
+310 IYNA
-319 KIGFSKDDIAY
+319 ID
-330 MMENTPEKFIEL
+330 NEL
-342 LKEQKKLVTENISYL
+342 KL
-357 KDLGVTNYQDI
+357 TNNGE
-368 FLKFYEM
+368 LS
-375 FLMDNSNFIA
+375 L
-385 IFSKYEKEDLI
+385 
-396 EKLKKNIN
+396 
-404 IVEFL
+404 

>member
-1 MYDIVNKISALNLPK
+1 MYDIVNKISVLNLPK

-40 EKVGYLTSKGIAIT
+40 EKMGYLTSKGIAIT

-59 KIFSLPLDFIKNQVE
+59 KVFSLPLDFIKSQVE

-141 DDNIKVETTNNNEE
+141 DDNVKVETTNNNEE
-155 KVVKEETVSQ
+155 NVVKEETISQ

-180 MNAITAEP
+180 MNTITAEP
-188 IVENPVKDVK
+188 IVENPVKDVE
-198 PVETQVEAVVEPVV
+198 PVEVASEPINESSIQKVT
-212 EAPVQEVTSSEH
+212 PVNNPSET
-224 EDVNPYV
+224 EEINPYV

-288 EREILYYTLTYNKN
+288 KREILYYTLTYNKN

-310 IYKSMKYLE
+310 IYKA
-319 KIGFSKDDIAY
+319 ID
-330 MMENTPEKFIEL
+330 NEL
-342 LKEQKKLVTENISYL
+342 KL
-357 KDLGVTNYQDI
+357 TNNGE
-368 FLKFYEM
+368 LS
-375 FLMDNSNFIA
+375 L
-385 IFSKYEKEDLI
+385 
-396 EKLKKNIN
+396 
-404 IVEFL
+404 